1 MKILE
6 HKFCIVCNSE
16 KFSLEMNAK
25 DFSVTKEEFAIYR
38 CSKCRFVFTRNA
50 PLETDI
56 GKYYQSENYISHSD
70 TKKGVVNKL
79 YHLVRKIMLSR
90 KYQLIK
96 NLHTDKEILD
106 IGCGTGYFLDY
117 MKNKQYK
124 TLGIEADKQ
133 AREYGKEKF
142 HLEILTNEDLINGAV
157 KTEFSIISLW
167 HVLEHLYKPEY
178 YMHIIH
184 GLLKNDGYLIIALP
198 NLNCFDARYYKSY
211 WAGYDV
217 PRHLWHFSPETIEI
231 FARNNGFEIIEMK
244 RLLFDSF
251 YNSILSEEYRSNK
264 LSIFSGGITGLISM
278 VKSLFNI
285 RNSSSIIYIMKK
297 TASNT
302 V

>member
-1 MKILE
+1 
-6 HKFCIVCNSE
+6 
-16 KFSLEMNAK
+16 
-25 DFSVTKEEFAIYR
+25 
-38 CSKCRFVFTRNA
+38 
-50 PLETDI
+50 
-56 GKYYQSENYISHSD
+56 
-70 TKKGVVNKL
+70 
-79 YHLVRKIMLSR
+79 
-90 KYQLIK
+90 
-96 NLHTDKEILD
+96 
-106 IGCGTGYFLDY
+106 
-117 MKNKQYK
+117 
-124 TLGIEADKQ
+124 
-133 AREYGKEKF
+133 
-142 HLEILTNEDLINGAV
+142 
-157 KTEFSIISLW
+157 
-167 HVLEHLYKPEY
+167 
-178 YMHIIH
+178 MHIIH